1 VTAPTPR
8 DPLACLNSRAAAER
22 PLCGEPDSAH
32 CEKCQSCPGT
42 CVCSPARKWRR
53 GDRVRVTFDAV
64 IFGEPRLNAET
75 HALVVLPSTDL
86 DNAPILGRYRVPVDA
101 LTSQADHAA
110 ILASRRNQLI
120 ETDRLRTQVQELQA
134 EVNRLNR
141 LHDERDAIERGRLNT
156 KENS

>member
-1 VTAPTPR
+1 VTAP
-8 DPLACLNSRAAAER
+8 DPLVCLNSRAAAER

-32 CEKCQSCPGT
+32 CPRCQSCPGT
-42 CVCSPARKWRR
+42 CACSPARKWRR
-53 GDRVRVTFDAV
+53 GDHVRVTFDAV
-64 IFGEPRLNAET
+64 ILGEPSINANT
-75 HALVVLPSTDL
+75 HMLVVLPGTDP

-101 LTSQADHAA
+101 LTSQADHAT
-110 ILASRRNQLI
+110 ILAGRRNQPI

-156 KENS
+156 KETS